1 MQVITPRPSDLGDGF
16 VVHRALPSAARR
28 AVGPFVFLDEFGP
41 VAMEPGRG
49 MDVRPHPHIGLATVT
64 YLFDGEVMH
73 RDSLGSV
80 VTIRPGEVNWMTAG
94 RGIVHSERSP
104 QSARV
109 GGARLWGLQFW
120 VALPLE
126 LEGCPP
132 AFAHHD
138 AAALPPAAREGVQLR
153 VVLGEA
159 FGQRSPVALTSPMFL
174 VDARLAP
181 GARLELDVAHAER
194 AAYVVDGE
202 VRALGLPDAAASQPT
217 PREHLLCFDA
227 GEPLVLEAG
236 TEPAHVVLL
245 GGPPLDAPRFLWWN
259 FVSSSRDAILD
270 AQATWSAQDPAQFP
284 PVPGETERIPL
295 PSRPAPPS
303 PTAL

>member
-41 VAMEPGRG
+41 VTMEPGRG

-64 YLFDGEVMH
+64 YLFEGEVVH

-80 VTIRPGEVNWMTAG
+80 ETIRPGEVNWMTAG

-104 QSARV
+104 QSARAA
-109 GGARLWGLQFW
+109 GARLWGLQFW

-126 LEGCPP
+126 LEACPP

-138 AAALPPAAREGVQLR
+138 AEALPRAARGGVRLN

-159 FGQRSPVALTSPMFL
+159 FGLRSPVALTSPMFL
-174 VDARLAP
+174 VDARLEA
-181 GARLELDVAHAER
+181 GARLELDVKHAER
-194 AAYVVDGE
+194 AAYVVSGE
-202 VRALGLPDAAASQPT
+202 VRTIGANAGAEAPVV
-217 PREHLLCFDA
+217 REHLLAFDD

-236 TEPAHVVLL
+236 AEPAHVVLL

-270 AQATWSAQDPAQFP
+270 AQGTWSAQDPAQFP
-284 PVPGETERIPL
+284 PVPGETEHIPL
-295 PSRPAPPS
+295 PSRPAPPA
-303 PTAL
+303 PTTL